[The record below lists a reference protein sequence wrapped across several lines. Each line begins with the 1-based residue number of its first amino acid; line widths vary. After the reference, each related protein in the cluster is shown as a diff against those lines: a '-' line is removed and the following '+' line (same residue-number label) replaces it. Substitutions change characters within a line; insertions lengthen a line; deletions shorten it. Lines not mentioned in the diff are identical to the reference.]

1 MSALTVVIPTF
12 NRAGVLKKALDAY
25 SVQSA
30 SRLIRELI
38 VVDDGSKDNTKSV
51 VEEVSGKCGFDV
63 RYVRQPNSG
72 PAVARNVGIREARA
86 EIILF
91 TDSDIVPERDL
102 VSQHMRWHRENPADS
117 VAVLGYVTWPQEPR
131 RPTPFMKWLGEH
143 GALFAYRE
151 LRNKREINY
160 RYMYACNLSFKAN
173 FLRAH
178 GQFNEEFKTA
188 AWEDIELGYRLSQ
201 AGLRLLYNRDAVAYH
216 HQFFTF
222 GDVRRKAEGN
232 SAARIVFART
242 AAGKEF
248 EKQQRKKRTGPRY
261 RLAKIA
267 ALAAGALVRPAYPLL
282 DSHIPLPASLYRAL
296 YWYHVNRLADVPDSR
311 AKVARRVVMDVQK

>member
-1 MSALTVVIPTF
+1 MSAVTVVIPTF

-25 SVQSA
+25 SVQSPPG
-30 SRLIRELI
+30 LIRELI
-38 VVDDGSKDNTKSV
+38 VVDDGSTDNTKSV
-51 VEEVSGKCGFDV
+51 VEEASGKYGFEV
-63 RYVRQPNSG
+63 RYVRQSNSG
-72 PAVARNVGIREARA
+72 PATARNVGIREARA

-91 TDSDIVPERDL
+91 TDSDIVPDREL
-102 VSQHMRWHRENPADS
+102 VSQHVLRHQENRADS
-117 VAVLGYVTWPQEPR
+117 VAVLGYVTWPQEP

-178 GQFNEEFKTA
+178 GQFNEEFKSA

-222 GDVRRKAEGN
+222 GDVRRKADAN
-232 SAARIVFART
+232 SAARIVFARS

-248 EKQQRKKRTGPRY
+248 EKQQRRKRTGLRY

-267 ALAAGALVRPAYPLL
+267 ALAAGGLVRPADPLL

-296 YWYHVNRLADVPDSR
+296 YWYHVNRLADAPDSR
-311 AKVARRVVMDVQK
+311 AKIAHRVVMDVQE